1 MNNLSNTA
9 MHDDQHG
16 HDKKRYFERSIEM
29 QRNHEIPVPSQSPR
43 LEYDLETA
51 WRGSHRDTSRPQS
64 SAEERNHLTKK
75 LTLPLEPS
83 SS

>member
-1 MNNLSNTA
+1 
-9 MHDDQHG
+9 
-16 HDKKRYFERSIEM
+16 
-29 QRNHEIPVPSQSPR
+29 
-43 LEYDLETA
+43 LETA